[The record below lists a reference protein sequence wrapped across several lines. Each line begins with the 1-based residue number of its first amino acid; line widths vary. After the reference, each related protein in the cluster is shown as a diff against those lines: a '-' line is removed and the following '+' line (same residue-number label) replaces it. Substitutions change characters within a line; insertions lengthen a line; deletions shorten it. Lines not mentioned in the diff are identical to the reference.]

1 MDFSSPLTSDS
12 DTNSDIF
19 LPRSDLRSS
28 ALTKLR
34 RGIFIVWLRT
44 LVILTLDATSI
55 GLAWLI
61 ALCYGTPISSPWTS
75 GLSVLPL
82 ILAVKITVLAARG
95 LYKAGE
101 NRRNYW
107 GVVKAL
113 SISEIL
119 LLLVAFLYEPDY
131 YISRSI
137 FLLSWLLSILLCCM
151 LRWGFD
157 IATSLVRERGR
168 VCYPVVLISDPE
180 SQSKLIKL
188 IEQENRYSI
197 QAVTESDALDKAN
210 RQAFFDWLQQSGIVE
225 VFVSWSAIQNRL
237 HLCWYFQT
245 AGITL
250 RILFADR
257 EPSLPRLQF
266 WMIGKIPSLTI
277 EAPVLVGS
285 EYWLKRGF
293 DLCCAT
299 AAVLLLLPVYLII
312 AIWIKLDSPG
322 PIFFRQT
329 RIGLHGRKF
338 KVWKFRTMV
347 ANATQLQAAL
357 EAQNEMKDG
366 VLFKMKHDPRIT
378 RIGRF
383 LRRYSLDEL
392 PQLFNVLQGE
402 MSLVGPRPLP
412 VRDVEKFKESHFIR
426 QEVLPGITG
435 LWQVSGRSDINNFDD
450 AVKLDIKYITNWS
463 IWLDLK
469 IILQTIKV
477 VFRGSGAY

>member
-1 MDFSSPLTSDS
+1 MDSSSPLAP
-12 DTNSDIF
+12 NSDLF
-19 LPRSDLRSS
+19 LPKSDLRSS

-34 RGIFIVWLRT
+34 RGIFVAWFRT
-44 LVILTLDATSI
+44 LVVLMLDVTSI
-55 GLAWLI
+55 ALAWLI
-61 ALCYGTPISSPWTS
+61 ALRYGTPISSPWTS

-82 ILAVKITVLAARG
+82 ILAVKMTVLTARG
-95 LYKAGE
+95 LHKAGE

-107 GVVKAL
+107 GVIKAL

-131 YISRSI
+131 YVSRSI
-137 FLLSWLLSILLCCM
+137 FLLSWLLSIFLCCT
-151 LRWGFD
+151 LRLGFD
-157 IATSLVRERGR
+157 VATSLARERGA
-168 VCYPVVLISDPE
+168 VCYPVVLVSDSE
-180 SQSKLIKL
+180 SQGKLIQL

-197 QAVTESDALDKAN
+197 QAVNEPNVLDKAN
-210 RQAFFDWLQQSGIVE
+210 RQAFFDQLQKTGIVE

-250 RILFADR
+250 RILFAER

-266 WMIGKIPSLTI
+266 WMIGKIPSLTV

-293 DLCCAT
+293 DLCCAGI
-299 AAVLLLLPVYLII
+299 AVLLLLPVYLII
-312 AIWIKLDSPG
+312 AIAIKLDSPG

-329 RIGLHGRKF
+329 RVGLHGRKF

-347 ANATQLQAAL
+347 ANAAQLQATL
-357 EAQNEMKDG
+357 EAQNEMRDG

-383 LRRYSLDEL
+383 LRHYSLDEL
-392 PQLFNVLQGE
+392 PQLFNVLQSE

-412 VRDVEKFKESHFIR
+412 VRDVEKFKEGHFIR

-435 LWQVSGRSDINNFDD
+435 LWQVSGRSDIDNFDD
-450 AVKLDIKYITNWS
+450 AVKLDITYITNWS

-469 IILQTIKV
+469 IILRTVKV